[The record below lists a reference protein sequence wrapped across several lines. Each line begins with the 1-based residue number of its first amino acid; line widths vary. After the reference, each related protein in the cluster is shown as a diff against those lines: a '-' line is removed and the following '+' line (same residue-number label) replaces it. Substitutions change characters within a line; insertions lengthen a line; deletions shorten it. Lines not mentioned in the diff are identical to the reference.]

1 MIMKIRHIWLHV
13 DQFPVELN
21 KSADAFTLTFVLLSK
36 ITAVSL
42 LTDIN
47 QLLNSLS
54 KDAFVQMKG
63 MELMN

>member
-1 MIMKIRHIWLHV
+1 MICHIWLHV

-21 KSADAFTLTFVLLSK
+21 KSADTFTLTFVLLLK
-36 ITAVSL
+36 ITAVSP